1 MEVLYHGI
9 KTRYVYD
16 FPFCLPHELLMS
28 LRSYNLKGQCHD
40 SRMRQFHVFTQLH
53 ASYTQA
59 MRQSHCQN
67 NLWKTYANV
76 WKNNVWKIQYANARI
91 LAAQNASLQIA
102 IVAARV
108 KRGIQNVLPNV
119 AVEQDRNHV

>member
-67 NLWKTYANV
+67 NLWKTYG
-76 WKNNVWKIQYANARI
+76 KHMQMYGKTTYGKYSMQM
-91 LAAQNASLQIA
+91 QEFLQHKTQ
-102 IVAARV
+102 VCR
-108 KRGIQNVLPNV
+108 
-119 AVEQDRNHV
+119 